1 MSLTIDEKRE
11 LVLLDRE
18 IKKRKAQ
25 RRLFGYT
32 PYPKQLAFHAAGATD
47 RERLLMAGNQLG
59 KTWSAGFETAM
70 HLTGRYPGPGE
81 IFYPTRQALL
91 STIATTSG
99 KARQEAQGLF
109 FNLGATGMFGADVYP
124 DGWQGKRFDYAIK
137 MWAGSVSSEG
147 TRGTVQ
153 KILIGEPAIREEWGT
168 GAIPRADLLVDNGN
182 MDYSM
187 ASGTADLIDQIQVKH
202 VSGDKSLLQ
211 LKHYSQGREK
221 WQGATLDVVWF
232 DEEPPLDI
240 YMEGLTRTN
249 ATNGI
254 VYLTFTPLLGM
265 SEVVRLFISSEE
277 ELTKQEKAA

>member
-1 MSLTIDEKRE
+1 MPTIDEMRE

-25 RRLFGYT
+25 RRLFDYT
-32 PYPKQLAFHAAGATD
+32 PYPKQLEFHDNGSAH

-70 HLTGRYPGPGE
+70 HLTGRYPGPGQ
-81 IFYPTRQALL
+81 IFYPDTPLMR
-91 STIATTSG
+91 
-99 KARQEAQGLF
+99 F
-109 FNLGATGMFGADVYP
+109 YGMAGVDVYP
-124 DGWQGKRFDYAIK
+124 NGWQGKRFDHAIK
-137 MWAGSVSSEG
+137 MWAASVSSES

-168 GAIPRADLLVDNGN
+168 GAIPRADLLVNGST
-182 MDYSM
+182 MDVSM
-187 ASGTADLIDQIQVKH
+187 ASGTADLIDQVLVKH
-202 VSGDKSLLQ
+202 VSGDRSLLQ
-211 LKHYSQGREK
+211 FKHYSQGREK
-221 WQGATLDVVWF
+221 WQGATLDAVWF

-254 VYLTFTPLLGM
+254 VFLSFTPLLGM

>member
-1 MSLTIDEKRE
+1 MALTIDEKRE

-18 IKKRKAQ
+18 IRKRKAQ
-25 RRLFGYT
+25 KRLFDYT
-32 PYPKQLAFHAAGATD
+32 PYPKQLEFHRNGATD

-70 HLTGRYPGPGE
+70 HLTGRYPKAGE
-81 IFYPTRQALL
+81 VFYPDTPLMR
-91 STIATTSG
+91 
-99 KARQEAQGLF
+99 F
-109 FNLGATGMFGADVYP
+109 YGMAGADVYP
-124 DGWQGKRFDYAIK
+124 DGWQGKRFDHAIK

-147 TRGTVQ
+147 TRATVQ

-168 GAIPRADLLVDNGN
+168 GAIPRADLLVNGN
-182 MDYSM
+182 AMDVSM

-277 ELTKQEKAA
+277 ELTRQEKAA